1 MEHSISDQGHVLS
14 HRQDAVMTIEF
25 GHPAHNS
32 LPAYLLDELVQAID
46 QASDDDAVKVVV
58 LRSFGERSFCAGASF
73 QELIAIENEA
83 QGLEFFSGFA
93 RVINA
98 MRRCQKLIIARV
110 QGKAV
115 GGGVGIIAAA
125 DYALAMETAA
135 VKLSELTIGI
145 GPFVIA
151 PAVSRKIGV
160 AGLSA
165 LSIDAQGFRSARW
178 AESKG
183 LYTQVFDSV
192 KAMDNS
198 LADLCKD
205 LSQYNIEAM
214 RNIKAVLWEG
224 TEHWDDLLI
233 ERAAM
238 SGRLVLSPETKSQL
252 APYKQSNQ

>member
-1 MEHSISDQGHVLS
+1 
-14 HRQDAVMTIEF
+14 
-25 GHPAHNS
+25 
-32 LPAYLLDELVQAID
+32 
-46 QASDDDAVKVVV
+46 
-58 LRSFGERSFCAGASF
+58 
-73 QELIAIENEA
+73 
-83 QGLEFFSGFA
+83 
-93 RVINA
+93 
-98 MRRCQKLIIARV
+98 MRRCKKLIIARV
-110 QGKAV
+110 QGKEV

>member
-1 MEHSISDQGHVLS
+1 MSDKGHVVS
-14 HRQDAVMTIEF
+14 QSQNAVMTIEF

-32 LPAYLLDELVQAID
+32 LPANLLEELVQAID
-46 QASDDDAVKVVV
+46 QASEDNEVKVVV
-58 LRSFGERSFCAGASF
+58 LRSFGDRSFCAGASF
-73 QELIAIENEA
+73 QELIAIENET
-83 QGLEFFSGFA
+83 QGRAFFSGFA

-98 MRRCQKLIIARV
+98 MRRCKKLIIARI

-151 PAVSRKIGV
+151 PAIERKIGV

-183 LYTQVFDSV
+183 LYTEVFDSV
-192 KAMDNS
+192 KVMDSS
-198 LADLCKD
+198 LADLCHD
-205 LSQYNIEAM
+205 CSQYNIEAM
-214 RNIKAVLWEG
+214 RGLKSVLWEG
-224 TEHWDDLLI
+224 TEHWDELLLT
-233 ERAAM
+233 RAAM

-252 APYKQSNQ
+252 APYKQPKP

>member
-1 MEHSISDQGHVLS
+1 MEHSITNKGHVQS

-46 QASDDDAVKVVV
+46 QASDDDTIKVVV
-58 LRSFGERSFCAGASF
+58 LRSFGDRSFCAGASF

-83 QGLEFFSGFA
+83 QGLTFFSGFA

-98 MRRCQKLIIARV
+98 MRRCQKLIIARI

-151 PAVSRKIGV
+151 PAVERKIGV

-192 KAMDNS
+192 KAMDSS

-205 LSQYNIEAM
+205 LSAYNIEAM
-214 RNIKAVLWEG
+214 RNLKAVLWEG

>member
-83 QGLEFFSGFA
+83 QGLTFFSGFA

-98 MRRCQKLIIARV
+98 MRRCKKLIIARV

>member
-83 QGLEFFSGFA
+83 QGLTFFSGFA

-98 MRRCQKLIIARV
+98 MRRCQKLIIARI

>member
-1 MEHSISDQGHVLS
+1 MSDKGHVLS
-14 HRQDAVMTIEF
+14 HRQNAVMTIEF

-32 LPAYLLDELVQAID
+32 LPAYLLDKLVEAID
-46 QASDDDAVKVVV
+46 AASEDVGVKVVV
-58 LRSFGERSFCAGASF
+58 IRSFGERSFCAGASF

-83 QGLEFFSGFA
+83 QGKVFFSGFA
-93 RVINA
+93 QVINA
-98 MRRCQKLIIARV
+98 MRRCKKLIIARV

-125 DYALAMETAA
+125 DYALAMETAG

-151 PAVSRKIGV
+151 PAVVRKIGV

-183 LYTQVFDSV
+183 LYTQVFDSI
-192 KAMDNS
+192 KSMENS
-198 LADLCKD
+198 LNDLCND
-205 LSQYNIEAM
+205 LSQYNVEAM
-214 RNIKAVLWEG
+214 HALKSVLWEG
-224 TEHWDDLLI
+224 TEHWDELLL

>member
-1 MEHSISDQGHVLS
+1 
-14 HRQDAVMTIEF
+14 MTIEF

-83 QGLEFFSGFA
+83 QGLAFFSGFA

-98 MRRCQKLIIARV
+98 MRRCKKLIIARV

-205 LSQYNIEAM
+205 LSAYNIEAM
-214 RNIKAVLWEG
+214 RNLKAVLWAG
-224 TEHWDDLLI
+224 TEHWDDLLL

>member
-46 QASDDDAVKVVV
+46 QASDDDAAKVVV

-83 QGLEFFSGFA
+83 QGLTFFSGFA

-98 MRRCQKLIIARV
+98 MRRCKKLIIARV

>member
-32 LPAYLLDELVQAID
+32 LPANLLDELVQAID

-83 QGLEFFSGFA
+83 QGLTFFSGFA

-98 MRRCQKLIIARV
+98 MRRCKKLIIARV

>member
-1 MEHSISDQGHVLS
+1 MSDKGHVLS
-14 HRQDAVMTIEF
+14 HHQNAVMTIEF
-25 GHPAHNS
+25 GHPVHNS
-32 LPAYLLDELVQAID
+32 LPAYLLDKLVEAID
-46 QASDDDAVKVVV
+46 AASEDVGVKVVV
-58 LRSFGERSFCAGASF
+58 IRSFGERSFCAGASF

-83 QGLEFFSGFA
+83 QGKVFFSGFA
-93 RVINA
+93 QVINA
-98 MRRCQKLIIARV
+98 MRRCKKLIIARV

-125 DYALAMETAA
+125 DYALAMETAG

-151 PAVSRKIGV
+151 PAVVRKIGV

-183 LYTQVFDSV
+183 LYTQVFDSI
-192 KAMDNS
+192 KSMENS
-198 LADLCKD
+198 LNDLCND
-205 LSQYNIEAM
+205 LSQYNVEAM
-214 RNIKAVLWEG
+214 HALKSVLWEG
-224 TEHWDDLLI
+224 TEHWDELLL

>member
-1 MEHSISDQGHVLS
+1 MSDKGHVLS
-14 HRQDAVMTIEF
+14 YRQNVVMTIEF

-32 LPAYLLDELVQAID
+32 LPAYLLDELVEAID
-46 QASDDDAVKVVV
+46 AASEVVGVKVVV
-58 LRSFGERSFCAGASF
+58 IRSFGDRSFCAGASF

-83 QGLEFFSGFA
+83 QGKVFFSGFA

-98 MRRCQKLIIARV
+98 MRRCKKLIIARV

-125 DYALAMETAA
+125 DYALATETAG

-151 PAVSRKIGV
+151 PVVARKIGV

-192 KAMDNS
+192 KSMDNS
-198 LADLCKD
+198 LIDLCKD
-205 LSQYNIEAM
+205 LSQYNVEAM
-214 RNIKAVLWEG
+214 HALKSVLWEG
-224 TEHWDDLLI
+224 TEHWDELLL

-238 SGRLVLSPETKSQL
+238 SGRLVLSPESKSQL
-252 APYKQSNQ
+252 APYKQPNQ

>member
-1 MEHSISDQGHVLS
+1 MSDKGHVLS
-14 HRQDAVMTIEF
+14 HRQNAVMTIEF

-32 LPAYLLDELVQAID
+32 LPAYLLDKLVEAID
-46 QASDDDAVKVVV
+46 AASEDVGVKVVV
-58 LRSFGERSFCAGASF
+58 IRSFGERSFCAGASF

-83 QGLEFFSGFA
+83 QGKVFFSGFA
-93 RVINA
+93 QVINA
-98 MRRCQKLIIARV
+98 MRRCKKLIIARV

-125 DYALAMETAA
+125 DYALAMETAG

-151 PAVSRKIGV
+151 PAVVRKIGV

-183 LYTQVFDSV
+183 LYTQVFDSI
-192 KAMDNS
+192 KSMENS
-198 LADLCKD
+198 LNDLCND
-205 LSQYNIEAM
+205 LSQYNVEAM
-214 RNIKAVLWEG
+214 HALKSVLWEG
-224 TEHWDDLLI
+224 TEHWDELLF

>member
-1 MEHSISDQGHVLS
+1 MSDKGHVVS
-14 HRQDAVMTIEF
+14 QRQNAVMTIEF

-32 LPAYLLDELVQAID
+32 LPANLLEELVQAID
-46 QASDDDAVKVVV
+46 QASEDNEVKVVV
-58 LRSFGERSFCAGASF
+58 LRSFGDRSFCAGASF
-73 QELIAIENEA
+73 QELIAIENET
-83 QGLEFFSGFA
+83 QGRAFFSGFA

-98 MRRCQKLIIARV
+98 MRRCKKLIIARV

-151 PAVSRKIGV
+151 PAIERKIGV

-183 LYTQVFDSV
+183 LYTEVFDSV
-192 KAMDNS
+192 KVMDSS
-198 LADLCKD
+198 LADLCQD
-205 LSQYNIEAM
+205 CSQYNIEAM
-214 RNIKAVLWEG
+214 RGLKSVLWEG
-224 TEHWDDLLI
+224 TEHWDELLLT
-233 ERAAM
+233 RAAM

-252 APYKQSNQ
+252 APYKQPKP

>member
-83 QGLEFFSGFA
+83 QGLTFFSGFA

-165 LSIDAQGFRSARW
+165 LSIDAQGF
-178 AESKG
+178 
-183 LYTQVFDSV
+183 
-192 KAMDNS
+192 
-198 LADLCKD
+198 
-205 LSQYNIEAM
+205 
-214 RNIKAVLWEG
+214 
-224 TEHWDDLLI
+224 
-233 ERAAM
+233 
-238 SGRLVLSPETKSQL
+238 
-252 APYKQSNQ
+252 

>member
-14 HRQDAVMTIEF
+14 HRQDAVMAIEF
-25 GHPAHNS
+25 GHPTHNS

-83 QGLEFFSGFA
+83 QGLTFFSGFA

-98 MRRCQKLIIARV
+98 MRRCKKLIIARV

-125 DYALAMETAA
+125 DYALAIETAA

-192 KAMDNS
+192 KSMDNS

>member
-14 HRQDAVMTIEF
+14 HRQDAVMTVEF

-46 QASDDDAVKVVV
+46 QASDDDAAKVVV

-83 QGLEFFSGFA
+83 QGLTFFSGFA

-98 MRRCQKLIIARV
+98 MRRCKKLIIARV

>member
-1 MEHSISDQGHVLS
+1 MDHTMSDKGHVLS
-14 HRQDAVMTIEF
+14 YRQNVVMTIEF

-32 LPAYLLDELVQAID
+32 LPAYLLDELVEAID
-46 QASDDDAVKVVV
+46 AASEDVGVKVVV
-58 LRSFGERSFCAGASF
+58 IRSFGDRSFCAGASF
-73 QELIAIENEA
+73 QELIAIENEG
-83 QGLEFFSGFA
+83 QGKVFFSGFA

-98 MRRCQKLIIARV
+98 MRRCKKLIIARV

-125 DYALAMETAA
+125 DYALATETAG

-151 PAVSRKIGV
+151 PVVARKIGV

-192 KAMDNS
+192 KSMDNS
-198 LADLCKD
+198 LIDLCND
-205 LSQYNIEAM
+205 LSQYNVEAM
-214 RNIKAVLWEG
+214 HALKSVLWEG
-224 TEHWDDLLI
+224 TEHWDELLL

-238 SGRLVLSPETKSQL
+238 SGRLVLSPESKSQL

>member
-83 QGLEFFSGFA
+83 QGLTFFSGFA

-192 KAMDNS
+192 KAMDHS

>member
-1 MEHSISDQGHVLS
+1 MSDKGHVLS
-14 HRQDAVMTIEF
+14 HRQNAVMTIEF

-32 LPAYLLDELVQAID
+32 LPAYLLDKLVEAID
-46 QASDDDAVKVVV
+46 AASDDVGVKVVV
-58 LRSFGERSFCAGASF
+58 IRSFGDRSFCAGASF

-83 QGLEFFSGFA
+83 QGKVFFSGFA

-98 MRRCQKLIIARV
+98 MRRCKKLIIARV

-125 DYALAMETAA
+125 DYALAMETAG

-151 PAVSRKIGV
+151 PAVVRKIGV

-183 LYTQVFDSV
+183 LYTQVFDSI
-192 KAMDNS
+192 KSMDNS
-198 LADLCKD
+198 LNDLCND
-205 LSQYNIEAM
+205 LAQYNVEAM
-214 RNIKAVLWEG
+214 HALKSVLWEG
-224 TEHWDDLLI
+224 TEHWDELLL

>member
-1 MEHSISDQGHVLS
+1 MKNSISERGHVLS
-14 HRQDAVMTIEF
+14 HRQEAVMTIEF

-46 QASDDDAVKVVV
+46 QASKDDHVKVVV
-58 LRSFGERSFCAGASF
+58 MRSFGERSFCAGASF
-73 QELIAIENEA
+73 QELIAIENQT
-83 QGLEFFSGFA
+83 QGKAFFSGFA

-98 MRRCQKLIIARV
+98 MRRCEKLIIARV

-125 DYALAMETAA
+125 DYTLAMETAG

-151 PAVSRKIGV
+151 PAIERKIGL

-165 LSIDAQGFRSARW
+165 LSSDAQGFRSARW

-192 KAMDNS
+192 KAMDKS
-198 LADLCKD
+198 LADLCQD

-214 RNIKAVLWEG
+214 RALKSVLWEG
-224 TEHWDDLLI
+224 TEHWDELLF

-252 APYKQSNQ
+252 APYKQPKP

>member
-1 MEHSISDQGHVLS
+1 MEHSISNQGHVKS

-46 QASDDDAVKVVV
+46 RASDDDAVKVVV

-83 QGLEFFSGFA
+83 QGLAFFSGFA

-98 MRRCQKLIIARV
+98 MRRCKKLIVARV

>member
-46 QASDDDAVKVVV
+46 QASDDDAAKVVV

-83 QGLEFFSGFA
+83 QGLTFFSGFA

-151 PAVSRKIGV
+151 PAVARKIGV

>member
-1 MEHSISDQGHVLS
+1 MSDKGHVLS
-14 HRQDAVMTIEF
+14 HHQNAVMTIEF

-32 LPAYLLDELVQAID
+32 LPTYLLDKLVEAID
-46 QASDDDAVKVVV
+46 AASEDVGVKVVV
-58 LRSFGERSFCAGASF
+58 IRSFGERSFCAGASF

-83 QGLEFFSGFA
+83 QGKVFFSGFA
-93 RVINA
+93 QVINA
-98 MRRCQKLIIARV
+98 MRRCKKLIIARV

-125 DYALAMETAA
+125 DYALAMETAG

-151 PAVSRKIGV
+151 PAVVRKIGV

-183 LYTQVFDSV
+183 LYTQVFDSI
-192 KAMDNS
+192 KSMENS
-198 LADLCKD
+198 LNDLCND
-205 LSQYNIEAM
+205 LSQYNVEAM
-214 RNIKAVLWEG
+214 HALKSVLWEG
-224 TEHWDDLLI
+224 TEHWDELLL

>member
-83 QGLEFFSGFA
+83 QGLTFFSGFA

>member
-14 HRQDAVMTIEF
+14 HRQDVVMTIEF

-32 LPAYLLDELVQAID
+32 LPAYLLNELVQAID

-83 QGLEFFSGFA
+83 QGLTFFSGFA

-98 MRRCQKLIIARV
+98 MRRCKKLIIARV

>member
-46 QASDDDAVKVVV
+46 QASDDDALKVVV

-83 QGLEFFSGFA
+83 QGLTFFSGFA

-98 MRRCQKLIIARV
+98 MRRCQKLIIARI

-192 KAMDNS
+192 KAMDHS

-214 RNIKAVLWEG
+214 RNLKAVLWEG

>member
-1 MEHSISDQGHVLS
+1 MSDKGHVLS
-14 HRQDAVMTIEF
+14 HRQDSVMTIEF

-32 LPAYLLDELVQAID
+32 LPAYLLDALVQAID
-46 QASDDDAVKVVV
+46 AASEDDEVKVVV
-58 LRSFGERSFCAGASF
+58 MRSFGDRSFCAGASF
-73 QELIAIENEA
+73 QELIAIENET
-83 QGLEFFSGFA
+83 QGKAFFSGFA

-98 MRRCQKLIIARV
+98 MRRCKKLIIARV

-151 PAVSRKIGV
+151 PVIDRKIGV

-165 LSIDAQGFRSARW
+165 LSIDAQGFRSALW

-192 KAMDNS
+192 QSMDSS
-198 LADLCKD
+198 LKDLCHD
-205 LSQYNIEAM
+205 LSQYNVEAM
-214 RNIKAVLWEG
+214 HALKSVLWQG
-224 TEHWDDLLI
+224 TEHWEELLQ
-233 ERAAM
+233 ERAAL

-252 APYKQSNQ
+252 APYKQSNQT

>member
-1 MEHSISDQGHVLS
+1 MEHSISNQGHVKS

-46 QASDDDAVKVVV
+46 RASDDDAVKVVV

-83 QGLEFFSGFA
+83 QGLAFFSGFA

-98 MRRCQKLIIARV
+98 MRRCKKLIIARV

-205 LSQYNIEAM
+205 LSAYNIEAM
-214 RNIKAVLWEG
+214 RNLKAVLWAG
-224 TEHWDDLLI
+224 TEHWDDLLL

>member
-32 LPAYLLDELVQAID
+32 LPAYLLVELVQAID

-83 QGLEFFSGFA
+83 QGLTFFSGFA

-98 MRRCQKLIIARV
+98 MRRCKKLIIARV

>member
-1 MEHSISDQGHVLS
+1 MEDSINDKGHVLT

-32 LPAYLLDELVQAID
+32 LPAHLLDELVQAID
-46 QASDDDAVKVVV
+46 CASEDAEIKVVV

-73 QELIAIENEA
+73 QELNDIENEF
-83 QGLEFFSGFA
+83 QGQAFFSGFA

-98 MRRCQKLIIARV
+98 MRRCKKFIIARV

-125 DYALAMETAA
+125 DYALAMESAA
-135 VKLSELTIGI
+135 IKLSELTIGI

-151 PAVSRKIGV
+151 PAVARKIGV
-160 AGLSA
+160 AGFSA

-178 AESKG
+178 GESKG

-192 KAMDNS
+192 KAMDSS
-198 LADLCKD
+198 LNNLCADI
-205 LSQYNIEAM
+205 SQYNIDA
-214 RNIKAVLWEG
+214 IHALKSVLWEG
-224 TEHWDDLLI
+224 TEHWDELLK

>member
-83 QGLEFFSGFA
+83 QGLTFFSGFA

-98 MRRCQKLIIARV
+98 MRRCKKLIIARV

-192 KAMDNS
+192 KAMDHS

>member
-46 QASDDDAVKVVV
+46 QASDDDAVKLVV

-83 QGLEFFSGFA
+83 QGLTFFSGFA

-192 KAMDNS
+192 KAMDHS

>member
-32 LPAYLLDELVQAID
+32 LPAYLLNELVQAID

-83 QGLEFFSGFA
+83 QGLTFFSGFA

-98 MRRCQKLIIARV
+98 MRRCKKLIIARV

>member
-32 LPAYLLDELVQAID
+32 LPAYLLNELVQAID
-46 QASDDDAVKVVV
+46 QASDDDAAKVVV

-83 QGLEFFSGFA
+83 QGLTFFSGFA

-98 MRRCQKLIIARV
+98 MRRCKKLIIARV

>member
-1 MEHSISDQGHVLS
+1 MSDKGHVLS
-14 HRQDAVMTIEF
+14 HHQNAVMTIEF

-32 LPAYLLDELVQAID
+32 LPTYLLDKLVEAID
-46 QASDDDAVKVVV
+46 AASEDVGVKVVV
-58 LRSFGERSFCAGASF
+58 IRSFGERSFCAGASF

-83 QGLEFFSGFA
+83 QGKVFFSGFA
-93 RVINA
+93 QVINA
-98 MRRCQKLIIARV
+98 MRRCKKLIIARV

-125 DYALAMETAA
+125 DYALAMETAG

-151 PAVSRKIGV
+151 PAVVRKIGV

-183 LYTQVFDSV
+183 LYTQVFDSI
-192 KAMDNS
+192 KSMDNS
-198 LADLCKD
+198 LNDLCND
-205 LSQYNIEAM
+205 LSQYNVEAM
-214 RNIKAVLWEG
+214 YALKSVLWEG
-224 TEHWDDLLI
+224 TEHWDELLF

>member
-14 HRQDAVMTIEF
+14 HRQDAVMAIEF
-25 GHPAHNS
+25 GHPTHNS

-83 QGLEFFSGFA
+83 QGLTFFSGFA

-98 MRRCQKLIIARV
+98 MRRCKKLIIARV

-125 DYALAMETAA
+125 DYALAIETAA

>member
-1 MEHSISDQGHVLS
+1 MSDKGHVLS
-14 HRQDAVMTIEF
+14 HHQNAVMTIEF

-32 LPAYLLDELVQAID
+32 LPAYLLDKLVEAID
-46 QASDDDAVKVVV
+46 AASEDVGVKVVV
-58 LRSFGERSFCAGASF
+58 IRSFGERSFCAGASF

-83 QGLEFFSGFA
+83 QGKVFFSGFA
-93 RVINA
+93 QVINA
-98 MRRCQKLIIARV
+98 MRRCKKLIIARV

-125 DYALAMETAA
+125 DYALAMETAG

-151 PAVSRKIGV
+151 PAVVRKIGV

-183 LYTQVFDSV
+183 LYTQVFDSI
-192 KAMDNS
+192 KSMENS
-198 LADLCKD
+198 LNDLCND
-205 LSQYNIEAM
+205 LSQYNVEAM
-214 RNIKAVLWEG
+214 HALKSVLWEG
-224 TEHWDDLLI
+224 TEHWDELLL